1 MASYQLL
8 LYRITVVSNAQ
19 LPDNSPIIKSWSKP
33 TVGGLMSINGPL
45 SGYRVIELGQLLAG
59 PFAGCML
66 GYFGA
71 EVIKIEP
78 PEGGDPI
85 RRWRELK
92 DGTSLWWRSLARN
105 KKSVTINLKSDKGVA
120 LVKQLINGADVVIEN
135 FRPGVV
141 ERWGLGPDEFK
152 QSNPGLVYARISG
165 YGQDGPYSGK
175 AGFAS
180 VCEGLSGFRYVNGH
194 PGEAPVRPNLSIGDT
209 ISGIHAALG
218 ISLALL
224 EQKQSGKGQVVDI
237 ALYESMF
244 NLMEAVVPEY
254 DGAGVIREPSGSTVT
269 GIVPTNTYRCSDGK
283 YVVIGGNGDSIFQRL
298 MQAAGHPEMAED
310 PRLASNPGRVKHEA
324 EIDRALANWC
334 LENESSKILAILD
347 DSRVPAGPIYNV
359 EDMINDEHFNQ
370 RKMFESVEINGKAL
384 KIPAIMPKLDKTPGS
399 TRWPGPELGS
409 HNREILC
416 DLLGLSNDDLQS
428 LMADG
433 IIKNSC

>member
-1 MASYQLL
+1 M
-8 LYRITVVSNAQ
+8 N
-19 LPDNSPIIKSWSKP
+19 N
-33 TVGGLMSINGPL
+33 NGPL

-85 RRWRELK
+85 RGWRELE

-105 KKSVTINLKSDKGVA
+105 KKSVTINLKSEKGVA
-120 LVKQLINGADVVIEN
+120 LVKELINGADVVIEN

-141 ERWGLGPDEFK
+141 ERWGLGPEEFK

-165 YGQDGPYSGK
+165 YGQTGPYSGK

-180 VCEGLSGFRYVNGH
+180 VCEGMSGFRYVNGH
-194 PGEAPVRPNLSIGDT
+194 PGQAPVRPNLSIGDT

-218 ISLALL
+218 ICMALL
-224 EQKQSGKGQVVDI
+224 EQKQSGTGQVVDV

-269 GIVPTNTYRCSDGK
+269 GIVPTNTYRCGDGK

-298 MQAAGHPEMAED
+298 MVAAGYPEMAED
-310 PRLASNPGRVKHEA
+310 PRLASNPGRVEHEA
-324 EIDRALANWC
+324 EIDRALAGWC
-334 LENESSKILAILD
+334 LKNKSDHILEILD
-347 DSRVPAGPIYNV
+347 ESRVPAGPIYNV
-359 EDMINDEHFNQ
+359 EDMINDEHFNE
-370 RKMFESVEINGKAL
+370 RKLFEVVEINGKPL
-384 KIPAIMPKLDKTPGS
+384 KIPAILPKLDKTPGA

-409 HNREILC
+409 HNQEVLGE
-416 DLLGLSNDDLQS
+416 LLGLSAETLQDLS
-428 LMADG
+428 ADG
-433 IIKNSC
+433 VI